1 MVASGRCWE
10 YETERGAMYG
20 RQHNNKR
27 GFTTTDIDTI
37 LREYGLT
44 PRWDYSKVG
53 ESVIVVRKNRE
64 LSPKDA

>member
-1 MVASGRCWE
+1 MKLKGERCME
-10 YETERGAMYG
+10 GNT
-20 RQHNNKR
+20 NNKR